1 MFALMQDPTAAS
13 RMAHLHVQDRLAAAD
28 RHRLARSARTTREQ
42 PPLEPTSTRRP
53 RPRAH
58 LGLRLS
64 FR

>member
-1 MFALMQDPTAAS
+1 MFTMQDPTVAS
-13 RMAHLHVQDRLAAAD
+13 RMAHLHVQDRLDAAD

-42 PPLEPTSTRRP
+42 PSPEPKPTRRRP
-53 RPRAH
+53 RSRAH

>member
-1 MFALMQDPTAAS
+1 MFTMQDPTVAS

-42 PPLEPTSTRRP
+42 PSPEPSPTRRP
-53 RPRAH
+53 RSGAH